1 MHQSESKASELQR
14 AQEQQTEALA
24 AHSRTQ
30 EAIQFHAQVSQ
41 ALLNKANIAAA
52 NLQSIIDDAA
62 IKYKSGP
69 GLRIGGYSAWSLC
82 GILLLIIAAQNF
94 KVAISLLF
102 LILGMF
108 DHFEVPKQAGRFLT
122 LWCLAHSM
130 APTIVPFF

>member
-1 MHQSESKASELQR
+1 MHQSESKASELKA
-14 AQEQQTEALA
+14 AQEQQTEALDV
-24 AHSRTQ
+24 HSRTQ

-52 NLQSIIDDAA
+52 NLQSIIDDAT

-82 GILLLIIAAQNF
+82 GILLVIIAAQNF
-94 KVAISLLF
+94 KVAVSLLF

-108 DHFEVPKQAGRFLT
+108 DPFNIPKQACRFLT

-130 APTIVPFF
+130 ASTILPFF